1 MLVTQT
7 TLVGFTLIN
16 GTIALQFALLM
27 GALYN
32 LFLYPEVAGSTY
44 LKLSADH

>member
-16 GTIALQFALLM
+16 GTIGMQFALLM

-32 LFLYPEVAGSTY
+32 VIRYPDAAQSDY
-44 LKLSADH
+44 L